1 MIKKYCLALLVLIS
15 TGSMMAQIKNLPS
28 PLSAKTVRA
37 ENIKD
42 RSFREVYQYFQT
54 NGFLELPVT
63 INRDFKRKDR
73 TKTQTLSAQ
82 KRR

>member
-1 MIKKYCLALLVLIS
+1 
-15 TGSMMAQIKNLPS
+15 MMAQIKNLPS
-28 PLSAKTVRA
+28 PLSAKIVRA

-42 RSFREVYQYFQT
+42 RSFREVYQYFQA

-73 TKTQTLSAQ
+73 QSSDLIRSEKTMNFSLST
-82 KRR
+82 

>member
-28 PLSAKTVRA
+28 PLSAKIVRA

-42 RSFREVYQYFQT
+42 RSFETV
-54 NGFLELPVT
+54 
-63 INRDFKRKDR
+63 I
-73 TKTQTLSAQ
+73 
-82 KRR
+82 

>member
-1 MIKKYCLALLVLIS
+1 MKYMIKKYCLALLVLIS

-28 PLSAKTVRA
+28 PLSAKIVRA

-63 INRDFKRKDR
+63 INRDFKRKI
-73 TKTQTLSAQ
+73 TFEIILCVE
-82 KRR
+82 